1 MEVFMNTK
9 KETKTLTVDQSDTLL
24 EYLYRVLTDY
34 PKKKVKSFLVHG
46 NILVNGKGT
55 TQYNVPLKKGD
66 IVTVVFGH
74 MVYETKGQ
82 ALPIIYED
90 HELIVIN
97 KPAGLLTV
105 STETEKGK
113 TAYHMVREHVKRTNP
128 RDKVFIVHRLDRD
141 TSGVLLFS
149 KSMELKE
156 QLQEHWN
163 DCVKVREY
171 MAVVEG
177 VDIPSSGTVIS
188 YLKENKNKKVYST
201 KDEIN
206 GKKAITHYK
215 KIKSI
220 KNYTL
225 LEVNLDTGRKN
236 QIRVAMAD
244 LKHPVVG
251 DKKYGSEKNP
261 LGRLGLHA
269 SKLAIQMPH
278 SKRKLEFTA
287 PMPQEMERL
296 FK

>member
-1 MEVFMNTK
+1 MNTK
-9 KETKTLTVDQSDTLL
+9 RETRTLTVDQSDTLL
-24 EYLYRVLTDY
+24 EYLYRVLTEY
-34 PKKKVKSFLVHG
+34 PKKKVKSFLTHG

-55 TQYNVPLKKGD
+55 TQYNVPLKQGD

-90 HELIVIN
+90 HELIVID
-97 KPAGLLTV
+97 KPSGLLTV
-105 STETEKGK
+105 ATETEKGK
-113 TAYHMVREHVKRTNP
+113 TAYHMVREHVKRNNP
-128 RDKVFIVHRLDRD
+128 KDKVFIVHRLDRD
-141 TSGVLLFS
+141 TSGILLFS
-149 KSMELKE
+149 KSLTLKE

-163 DCVKVREY
+163 DYVKVREY
-171 MAVVEG
+171 MAIVEG
-177 VDIPSSGTVIS
+177 VGMPSSGTIIS
-188 YLKENKNKKVYST
+188 YLKENKNRKVYST

-206 GKKAITHYK
+206 GKKAITNYK
-215 KIKSI
+215 KIKEI

-236 QIRVAMAD
+236 QIRVAMSD

-251 DKKYGSEKNP
+251 DKKYGSIKNP
-261 LGRLGLHA
+261 IGRLGLHA
-269 SKLAIQMPH
+269 SKLEIQMPH

-287 PMPQEMERL
+287 PIPESFTRL